1 MKMSAIAVVVVTSG
15 LLELGCK
22 PAPPEDNRP
31 ETTARQAFAVD
42 LPRGCNIHGGKRT
55 IDFAVFQVVC
65 AQAPVVGIYVG
76 NAPSID
82 QQREGLALRADIPK
96 RSAIVAIADP
106 DERVRGYLWETEY
119 RWPSQLHIW
128 LVKGHE
134 SEDLAR
140 RIAASVHPVSPTP

>member
-1 MKMSAIAVVVVTSG
+1 MKMLAIAVVAVMSG

-31 ETTARQAFAVD
+31 ETIARRAFAVD
-42 LPRGCNIHGGKRT
+42 LPSGCTLDGGKRT
-55 IDFAVFQVVC
+55 TDFAVFQVVC
-65 AQAPVVGIYVG
+65 ARVPVVGIYAG

-106 DERVRGYLWETEY
+106 DERVRGYLWETDY

-128 LVKGHE
+128 LVKDHE
-134 SEDLAR
+134 NDDLAR